1 MKSRAVE
8 WLPDPYSARNRK
20 SLGTKDSVRAV
31 DLRDPYFLHW
41 NDHTLD
47 FTWGERPAVL
57 PGGRPL
63 TQRQLEAYRNHQ
75 ARVSPLMEARR
86 FQAELGHAAVRSKA
100 EVARRFGVSRVR
112 VVQYLNL
119 LTLDPRIIE
128 FLDAHFGDPLIAAT
142 FTERRL
148 RELLATTTPST
159 QWSCFQK
166 MLHEARSQPGVW
178 SQPNGKPH

>member
-1 MKSRAVE
+1 M
-8 WLPDPYSARNRK
+8 
-20 SLGTKDSVRAV
+20 GTKDSIRAV
-31 DLRDPYFLHW
+31 DLRNPYYLHW
-41 NDHTLD
+41 QDHTLD
-47 FTWGERPAVL
+47 FTWGERPALL

-75 ARVSPLMEARR
+75 ARISPLSEARR
-86 FQAELGHAAVRSKA
+86 FQAELNHAAVKTKA

-128 FLDAHFGDPLIAAT
+128 FLDAHYGDPLVAST

-148 RELLATTTPST
+148 RELLATAAPVQ
-159 QWSCFQK
+159 QWPYFQK
-166 MLHEARSQPGVW
+166 ILEEARSQPGVW
-178 SQPNGKPH
+178 TQPNGKPH